1 MLHQIHVLEL
11 PRGAE
16 VRHEVGEG
24 DRGEGGAAE
33 ADDAP
38 ALLHPGQPKVLRQHV
53 GHGVHQIDRTGLH
66 PRYRLDGVDPL
77 LQLLLVL
84 LEPQALRDDEL
95 EPVDLLL
102 VLRDLVLQAHGL
114 RLEEPPDAA
123 REDDEGPEQD
133 AEQDAEVEGGDLERE
148 PLLLPRWREVDL
160 DHAGLSPGRRMPSP
174 TATASAGPIR
184 SSSVAGKR
192 PASTCRAWK
201 GLASSTGMPH
211 DDERNSSRPASCAQP
226 PESTILAI
234 RSDSVVDAK

>member
-1 MLHQIHVLEL
+1 LTIDGAGLR
-11 PRGAE
+11 PR
-16 VRHEVGEG
+16 H
-24 DRGEGGAAE
+24 
-33 ADDAP
+33 
-38 ALLHPGQPKVLRQHV
+38 
-53 GHGVHQIDRTGLH
+53 
-66 PRYRLDGVDPL
+66 RLDGVDPL

-84 LEPQALRDDEL
+84 LEL
-95 EPVDLLL
+95 EPLGDDQLEPIDLLL
-102 VLRDLVLQAHGL
+102 VLDDLVLEACGL
-114 RLEEPPDAA
+114 RLEEPPNATH
-123 REDDEGPEQD
+123 EHDEGREQD
-133 AEQDAEVEGGDLERE
+133 AEEDAEVEAGDLERE
-148 PLLLPRWREVDL
+148 PLLRPRRREVDL

-184 SSSVAGKR
+184 SSSAAGKR